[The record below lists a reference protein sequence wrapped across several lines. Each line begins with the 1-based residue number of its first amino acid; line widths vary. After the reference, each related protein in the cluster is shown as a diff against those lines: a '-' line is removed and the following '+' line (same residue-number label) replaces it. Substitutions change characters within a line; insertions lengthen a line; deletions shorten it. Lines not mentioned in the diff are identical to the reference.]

1 MLSEEPTDEDRQA
14 GLTRRQIVME
24 LDMATYRDLLD
35 VYQIKDTM
43 IPTRAHAT
51 ASVSRTGWYT

>member
-35 VYQIKDTM
+35 AYQIKDTM

-51 ASVSRTGWYT
+51 SSVSRTGWYT